1 MKIKLLSLTIIIL
14 SLSLLTNCSSDE
26 NRETKESECK
36 ILRYNKITTD
46 VYEVQLI
53 YLSSLLI
60 KREHYGNTASESTG
74 TVIYGKLSEDSI
86 VYNSNN
92 TVAKIVYQ
100 KNKHYDLFFYQENSK
115 VPYMRENIKVSDNNY
130 TTKWIENIKYD
141 SENRIIQTV
150 GDYENEETEVYKI
163 TTNYTYDSNGNLSQV
178 SEINNPLDGNK
189 TEKTI
194 NFSNFDSNKNPF
206 RNINIPFVDYRNRA
220 YSKNNYR
227 AYISK
232 SIYKGNIST
241 DFFWE
246 TSSYQYNE
254 FGYPLF
260 AEYECR

>member
-1 MKIKLLSLTIIIL
+1 MKIKLLSLTITIL
-14 SLSLLTNCSSDE
+14 TLFILTNCSSDE

-46 VYEVQLI
+46 LYEVQLI
-53 YLSSLLI
+53 YLNSLLV
-60 KREHYGNTASESTG
+60 KREHYGNTASGSSG
-74 TVIYGKLSEDSI
+74 NVIYGKLSEDSI
-86 VYNSNN
+86 VYNPNN
-92 TVAKIVYQ
+92 TVAKIVYK
-100 KNKHYDLFFYQENSK
+100 KNNHYDLFFYEENST
-115 VPYMRENIKVSDNNY
+115 VPYKRENIKVSDNGY

-141 SENRIIQTV
+141 SKNRILQTI
-150 GDYENEETEVYKI
+150 GDYEDDETEVYKI
-163 TTNYTYDSNGNLSQV
+163 TTNYTYDSNHNLLQV

-189 TEKTI
+189 IEKII

-206 RNINIPFVDYRNRA
+206 LNINVPFVDYRNRA

-227 AYISK
+227 KYISK
-232 SIYKGNIST
+232 SIYKENIST

-260 AEYECR
+260 AEYECN